1 MLSIGRKIQ
10 EYRVKNGFSQE
21 TLAEKMNVS
30 RQSVSKWELGQTL
43 PEVDKIISMSKL
55 FSVSADNLLAINEK
69 LSDKPNKN
77 QLKFGMY
84 LVVKDFKK
92 AYDFYEAFLSIKG
105 LIISPDM
112 FAQFFINDICFSIMN
127 EAKLQ
132 GHDYSGIN
140 SSAAVGGDHKFV
152 LNFWI
157 NDLQAEYERV
167 KGLNIGAVTEIIQK
181 HTNYYFFNL
190 YDPDNNVIEITGN
203 YNNLME

>member
-21 TLAEKMNVS
+21 ALAEKMNVS

-43 PEVDKIISMSKL
+43 PEVDKIITMSKL

-69 LSDKPNKN
+69 LSDKSNKN
-77 QLKFGMY
+77 QIKFGMY

-92 AYDFYEAFLSIKG
+92 AFDFYEALFSING
-105 LIISPDM
+105 LIINPDM
-112 FAQFFINDICFSIMN
+112 FAQFFIDSICFSIMN

-132 GHDYSGIN
+132 GHDYSG
-140 SSAAVGGDHKFV
+140 SGDHKFV
-152 LNFWI
+152 LNFWV
-157 NDLQAEYERV
+157 NDLKAEYERV
-167 KGLNIGAVTEIIQK
+167 KGLNIGAVTEIIQA

-190 YDPDNNVIEITGN
+190 YDPDNNVIEVTGN
-203 YNNLME
+203 YKKAE

>member
-55 FSVSADNLLAINEK
+55 FSVSADDLLAIKEK
-69 LSDKPNKN
+69 FSDRLNKK

-84 LVVKDFKK
+84 LVVKNFKK
-92 AYDFYEAFLSIKG
+92 AFDFYEAFLSTNG
-105 LIISPDM
+105 SIISPNI
-112 FAQFFINDICFSIMN
+112 FAQFFIDGICFSIMN

-132 GHDYSGIN
+132 GHDYSG
-140 SSAAVGGDHKFV
+140 GGDHKFV

-157 NDLQAEYERV
+157 NDLKAEYERV
-167 KGLNIGAVTEIIQK
+167 KSLNIGAVTEIIQA

-203 YNNLME
+203 YNKLMV

>member
-43 PEVDKIISMSKL
+43 PEVDKIITMSKL
-55 FSVSADNLLAINEK
+55 FSVSADALLAINEK
-69 LSDKPNKN
+69 LSDKPNKDK
-77 QLKFGMY
+77 LKFGMY
-84 LVVKDFKK
+84 LVVKNFKRSF
-92 AYDFYEAFLSIKG
+92 DFYEVFLSIQG
-105 LIISPDM
+105 LIISPNT
-112 FAQFFINDICFSIMN
+112 FAQFFIDGICMSLMN
-127 EAKLQ
+127 EANLQ
-132 GHDYSGIN
+132 GHDYSG
-140 SSAAVGGDHKFV
+140 SGDHKFV

-167 KGLNIGAVTEIIQK
+167 KNLNIGTITEIIQA

-203 YNNLME
+203 YNKIE